1 MEIHWHLSK
10 PGERVVDDL
19 GFVKSCF
26 GCLQYFLCPPC
37 SEKCRRTALNTRL
50 KLKASVQVLDARKK
64 ELEEGLS
71 KREFFEK
78 YGFVLMPHKTQMT
91 AEDWLY
97 CGPNPPVLE
106 VYSKEI
112 DPLLRELVD
121 VAEINYPS
129 YVLRRGPGGPNN
141 FFGTG
146 AGVSQSDGPV
156 LAFWGTPCGSI
167 QGLTFR
173 QANGKTL
180 DTHQHPQTREHKGK
194 PTIFSGLLRGN
205 TEVHQDFGLYPED
218 MRSIFGA
225 EFFDE
230 WFSKLDSGGG
240 YSMINFWRPVLPM
253 VGPVRGVPLAVCDPN
268 TISVEDIV
276 PQEVHGF
283 VPGGQY
289 NMGLKFNPKQQWYFY
304 PEMTKDE
311 VLIFRQFHYQPKT
324 PQPYSSIKTVFHSAF
339 RSPWASKDEEVR
351 CSSEYRVPVWLK

>member
-1 MEIHWHLSK
+1 MGEIKLGGFWRPDLALK

-146 AGVSQSDGPV
+146 
-156 LAFWGTPCGSI
+156 
-167 QGLTFR
+167 
-173 QANGKTL
+173 
-180 DTHQHPQTREHKGK
+180 
-194 PTIFSGLLRGN
+194 
-205 TEVHQDFGLYPED
+205 VHQDFGLYPED

>member
-146 AGVSQSDGPV
+146 
-156 LAFWGTPCGSI
+156 
-167 QGLTFR
+167 
-173 QANGKTL
+173 
-180 DTHQHPQTREHKGK
+180 
-194 PTIFSGLLRGN
+194 
-205 TEVHQDFGLYPED
+205 VHQDFGLYPED